1 MKKIRIGVMG
11 CANIAK
17 KSVIPALKNLSDQ
30 FELVSVSSRSESKAL
45 EFANYFNCKAVVG
58 YDNLLKDDIDAVY
71 IPLPTGLHD
80 EWITKALL
88 AGKHVYAEK
97 SIANSL
103 VSAKKMVTEA
113 QNRDLVLMEGY
124 MFQYHTQHQ
133 KVKQLIAD
141 NAIGEVRSFR
151 GAFGFPP
158 LDENNFRYDEIIGG
172 GALFDAAGYPLRAVH
187 FMMGSAFKVVASS
200 LYINPKTG
208 TSIHGSAYLKNKDG
222 IGAQIAFGFDNFY
235 QCNYEIWG
243 SKGRI
248 VVERA
253 YTPSPDYKPI
263 IHLEQQGVVEKINE
277 EPFNHF
283 VGAMQEFYHLM
294 VGKSNRKL
302 QYDSILLQSESL
314 DLIKTLSA
322 NY

>member
-17 KSVIPALKNLSDQ
+17 KSVIPAIKNLSDY
-30 FELVSVSSRSESKAL
+30 FELVAISSRSEVKAL
-45 EFANYFNCKAVVG
+45 EFANYFGCKSIVG
-58 YDNLLKDDIDAVY
+58 YDNLLNEEIDAVY

-88 AGKHVYAEK
+88 SGKHVYAEK
-97 SIANSL
+97 SIANSFS
-103 VSAKKMVTEA
+103 SAKKMVELS
-113 QNRDLVLMEGY
+113 QSKDLILMEGY

-133 KVKQLIAD
+133 RVKQLIAE
-141 NAIGEVRSFR
+141 NVIGEIRCFR
-151 GAFGFPP
+151 GSFGFPP

-200 LYINPKTG
+200 LYLNSKTG
-208 TSIHGSAYLKNKDG
+208 TSIYGTAYLKNRDG

-253 YTPSPDYKPI
+253 YTPSPEYKPTI
-263 IHLEQQGVVEKINE
+263 ILEQQGVSETIIE
-277 EPFNHF
+277 APFNHF
-283 VGAMQEFYHLM
+283 VGAMYEFYNLM
-294 VGKSNRKL
+294 VGKSERKYH
-302 QYDSILLQSESL
+302 YDSILLQSESL
-314 DLIKTLSA
+314 ELIKTLST